1 MSQKLRNN
9 EGVYEEL
16 MVKINALVKE
26 AEEEL
31 EESKKADE

>member
-1 MSQKLRNN
+1 MSQKLRIIK
-9 EGVYEEL
+9 GVYEEL
-16 MVKINALVKE
+16 MVKINNLVKE